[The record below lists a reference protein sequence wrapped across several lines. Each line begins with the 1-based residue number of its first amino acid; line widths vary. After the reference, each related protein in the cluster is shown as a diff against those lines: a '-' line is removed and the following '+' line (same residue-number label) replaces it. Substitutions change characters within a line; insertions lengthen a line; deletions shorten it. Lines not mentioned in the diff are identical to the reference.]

1 MEGPIE
7 SRQRPKRDYTVRT
20 ESGSLKF
27 GVPIGTSIYTDTE
40 CMHPGCETRK
50 FSLGYCKMH
59 YTRSRNGSPPMDAPR
74 RKLKGEAVWSE
85 WRVAK
90 DGYVV
95 RSKQYREDGKHVR
108 LHQSQHRTY
117 WEEAYGPLLE
127 GQNIHHKN
135 GVRSDNRL
143 ENLELWDVRQPK
155 GQRPEDKLEYA
166 KEIFLKYAEPGT
178 KWEQFEN
185 KS

>member
-1 MEGPIE
+1 
-7 SRQRPKRDYTVRT
+7 
-20 ESGSLKF
+20 
-27 GVPIGTSIYTDTE
+27 
-40 CMHPGCETRK
+40 
-50 FSLGYCKMH
+50 
-59 YTRSRNGSPPMDAPR
+59 MDAPR